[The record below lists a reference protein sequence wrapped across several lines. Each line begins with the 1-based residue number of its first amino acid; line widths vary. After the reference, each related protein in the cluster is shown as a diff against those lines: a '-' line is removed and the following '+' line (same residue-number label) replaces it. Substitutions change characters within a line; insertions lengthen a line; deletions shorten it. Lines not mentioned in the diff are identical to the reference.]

1 MPISPK
7 QIRLVH
13 VAKRKLELTDAQFRT
28 ALTEVAGVES
38 LKDLDQEGMNVL
50 MGLFE
55 YLGFQPLTPNGQD
68 FGERKGMATYAQLEL
83 IRVLWREYTHAAYQ
97 GEDELCSWLNRS
109 FGVSSLRFLKKDAA
123 RKVITALKTMKS
135 RAA

>member
-13 VAKRKLELTDAQFRT
+13 VAKRKLELTDAQLRT

-68 FGERKGMATYAQLEL
+68 FGER
-83 IRVLWREYTHAAYQ
+83 
-97 GEDELCSWLNRS
+97 
-109 FGVSSLRFLKKDAA
+109 
-123 RKVITALKTMKS
+123 
-135 RAA
+135 